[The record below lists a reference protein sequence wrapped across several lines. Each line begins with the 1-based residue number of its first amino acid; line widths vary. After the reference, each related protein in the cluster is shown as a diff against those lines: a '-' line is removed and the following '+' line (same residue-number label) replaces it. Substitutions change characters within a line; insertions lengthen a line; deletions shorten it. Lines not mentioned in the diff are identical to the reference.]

1 MIDNLKKHL
10 NCQWISQS
18 YHPEINYWSPL
29 IPLHFLLLFSQNSY
43 MLLNFGKRIMFMRIT
58 VGLLESPELE
68 VQIVFGDTEPYLC
81 PSLMD
86 TQHGSPSFLTL
97 HLGREPNG
105 FRTDL
110 NFLSNDAKPKCKKT
124 AFAELVSPP
133 AAPHVRGSGARGSQA

>member
-1 MIDNLKKHL
+1 
-10 NCQWISQS
+10 
-18 YHPEINYWSPL
+18 
-29 IPLHFLLLFSQNSY
+29 
-43 MLLNFGKRIMFMRIT
+43 MRIT